1 VDGDAYLMGGDLIVE
16 GHVHGNAHVRGRR
29 VTLAG
34 TFDRDVRVA
43 AEDLTIMPGTR
54 IGGDLLYTLGRDLV
68 LDPKVE
74 VAGSVRR
81 TPPAPGAAASPF
93 RPGLW
98 AELGF
103 YIGALL
109 VGVLFLKLFPAYGAG
124 AADRIRRSFWK
135 CLLVGFIG
143 FCLVPMASL
152 LFLVTV
158 VGIPLSLMLMLSYVL
173 LLYLSKVTAGFAV
186 GRALL
191 RRRDPGAGPVFR
203 FLAVGLLVLYALAN
217 LPFPVSLI
225 VWFAIVFS
233 GLGGMILGIAEQRP
247 ASQPAAAGPP
257 PPPAAAEGR
266 RAPPGWKEW

>member
-1 VDGDAYLMGGDLIVE
+1 
-16 GHVHGNAHVRGRR
+16 
-29 VTLAG
+29 
-34 TFDRDVRVA
+34 
-43 AEDLTIMPGTR
+43 
-54 IGGDLLYTLGRDLV
+54 
-68 LDPKVE
+68 
-74 VAGSVRR
+74 
-81 TPPAPGAAASPF
+81 
-93 RPGLW
+93 
-98 AELGF
+98 
-103 YIGALL
+103 
-109 VGVLFLKLFPAYGAG
+109 
-124 AADRIRRSFWK
+124 
-135 CLLVGFIG
+135 
-143 FCLVPMASL
+143 
-152 LFLVTV
+152 
-158 VGIPLSLMLMLSYVL
+158 MLMLSYVL